1 MDRRSAF
8 IAVRENS
15 QMSEEGSEYEC
26 EISYPPPPHQ
36 PHPLQ
41 QFRSHPQ
48 TPQSQHHQSLSH
60 HHHLIHPAYWYW
72 HNAYSQLLEQQAEA
86 DL

>member
-8 IAVRENS
+8 IAVRQNS
-15 QMSEEGSEYEC
+15 QMSEEVGSEYEC
-26 EISYPPPPHQ
+26 EISYPPPPSRTEELHSIPN

-41 QFRSHPQ
+41 FQPPPPHN
-48 TPQSQHHQSLSH
+48 
-60 HHHLIHPAYWYW
+60 IHPAYWYW
-72 HNAYSQLLEQQAEA
+72 FNAYSQLLEQQSVA